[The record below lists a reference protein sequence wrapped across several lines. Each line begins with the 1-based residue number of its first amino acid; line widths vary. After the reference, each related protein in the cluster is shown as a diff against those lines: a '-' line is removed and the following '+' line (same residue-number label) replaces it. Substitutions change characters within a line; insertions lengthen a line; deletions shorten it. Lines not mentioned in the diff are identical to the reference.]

1 MDRSEVE
8 VVALVE
14 AVREHQNFRQL
25 ACYSIDALSKQ
36 LAPPNS
42 RWREYV
48 DLAIKNSAAEVIID
62 VLTLHPDEDVLARAT
77 ACLSRLAVNSTNA
90 KIITERGGVQTILA
104 SIDNLRGEQLA
115 ELDCERQA
123 LELLD
128 KLCDHAHLL
137 SRIAADSTERLLS
150 ILTEQCESSSE
161 TSARNLKLCASILE
175 KMSRSGAGRSE
186 AMAIAAINALQV
198 LAAVKPGQGADDIAM
213 VMNLLTA
220 ISRCA
225 EIDPCCYA
233 LKSSNAVETLV
244 QVSMPHSRGARTKGV
259 MSLAY
264 FAVPTR
270 CSITSLMRRRWHA
283 SQPSC

>member
-90 KIITERGGVQTILA
+90 KVITERGGVQTILA

-115 ELDCERQA
+115 ELDWDDRH
-123 LELLD
+123 D
-128 KLCDHAHLL
+128 T
-137 SRIAADSTERLLS
+137 STPHRP
-150 ILTEQCESSSE
+150 
-161 TSARNLKLCASILE
+161 ARN
-175 KMSRSGAGRSE
+175 G
-186 AMAIAAINALQV
+186 IAEHSVRGSATR
-198 LAAVKPGQGADDIAM
+198 
-213 VMNLLTA
+213 LT
-220 ISRCA
+220 
-225 EIDPCCYA
+225 
-233 LKSSNAVETLV
+233 
-244 QVSMPHSRGARTKGV
+244 
-259 MSLAY
+259 
-264 FAVPTR
+264 
-270 CSITSLMRRRWHA
+270 
-283 SQPSC
+283 

>member
-90 KIITERGGVQTILA
+90 KVITERGGVQTILA

-150 ILTEQCESSSE
+150 ILTEQCESGSE
-161 TSARNLKLCASILE
+161 TSAHNLKLCASILE

-198 LAAVKPGQGADDIAM
+198 IAEVKPGQGANGIAM
-213 VMNLLTA
+213 AMNLLTA

-225 EIDPCCYA
+225 EIDLCCYV
-233 LKSSNAVETLV
+233 LRSSNAVEKLV
-244 QVSMPHSRGARTKGV
+244 QVSMPHSRGARAKGILG
-259 MSLAY
+259 LA
-264 FAVPTR
+264 
-270 CSITSLMRRRWHA
+270 
-283 SQPSC
+283 